1 MSSIRETVLPSGVR
15 VVTDPMNTVE
25 TVSIGVW
32 VEAGT
37 RHEPAAI
44 NGVSHMLEH
53 MAFKGTERRSAQD
66 IAEEMD
72 NVGGHLNAYTA
83 RDHTAYYA
91 KILKDDTPLALDI
104 ISDILLHSA
113 MDPVELEREQGVVI
127 QEIGQSLDTPDD
139 VVFDHFQATAFPDQP
154 LGRPVL
160 GTEELVR
167 ALNRDTIL
175 AYMKGQYSAS
185 SMVLSAAGKIEHD
198 AVVDLAQAA
207 FANLPDFK
215 RPEPEA
221 ALYRGGDF
229 RELRDIEQVN
239 LLVGFNGIAYEDP
252 DYYASQVLSTV
263 LGGGM
268 SSRLFQEIREKRGL
282 VYSIY
287 SFGASYLDSGIFG
300 VFAGCGEEDVTE
312 LMPVMCDQILDVTVK
327 VSDIEVKRAKAQLK
341 ASILMGLESTS
352 SRCEVLARQIAIH
365 GRYVP
370 VAEMVQ
376 KVEAITADDVSR
388 VAARCFGTVPTVTA
402 LGPISKIADYE
413 TIRDRLKL

>member
-1 MSSIRETVLPSGVR
+1 MSEIRETVLPSGVR
-15 VVTDPMNTVE
+15 VVTDPMDTVE
-25 TVSIGVW
+25 TVSIGIW

-37 RHEPAAI
+37 RHEPAPI
-44 NGVSHMLEH
+44 NGISHMLEH

-91 KILKDDTPLALDI
+91 KILKDDTALAVDI
-104 ISDILLHSA
+104 IGDILLHSV

-139 VVFDHFQATAFPDQP
+139 VVFDHFQSTAYPDQP

-160 GTEELVR
+160 GTEPLVR
-167 ALNRDTIL
+167 AMSSETIL
-175 AYMKGQYSAS
+175 DYMRGQYSAS
-185 SMVLSAAGKIEHD
+185 SMILSAAGKIDHD
-198 AVVDLAQAA
+198 QIVDLAHAA
-207 FANLPDFK
+207 FDSIPDFS
-215 RPEPEA
+215 RPPPEGG
-221 ALYRGGDF
+221 LYKGGDF
-229 RELRDIEQVN
+229 RESRDIEQVN
-239 LLVGFNGIAYEDP
+239 LLLGFNGVAYEDS

-287 SFGASYLDSGIFG
+287 SFGASYSDSGLFG
-300 VFAGCGEEDVTE
+300 VFAGCGEDDVTE
-312 LMPVMCDQILDVTVK
+312 LLPVMCQQILDITEN
-327 VSDIEVKRAKAQLK
+327 VSDIEVNRAKAQLK

-352 SRCEVLARQIAIH
+352 SRAETLARQIAIH
-365 GRYVP
+365 GRFVP
-370 VAEMVQ
+370 VSEMVQ
-376 KVEAITADDVSR
+376 KVEAITPLDVTR
-388 VAARCFGTVPTVTA
+388 TAKRLFGTLPTVAA
-402 LGPISKIADYE
+402 LGPIARIADYD
-413 TIRDRLKL
+413 TISGMLRL

>member
-1 MSSIRETVLPSGVR
+1 MSSIRETVLPSGLR
-15 VVTDPMNTVE
+15 VVTDPMDTVE

-32 VEAGT
+32 VDAGT
-37 RHEPAAI
+37 RHEPAPI

-53 MAFKGTERRSAQD
+53 MAFKGTQRRSAQD

-91 KILKDDTPLALDI
+91 KILKDDTALAVDV

-139 VVFDHFQATAFPDQP
+139 VVFDHFQSTAFPDQP

-167 ALNRDTIL
+167 AMDRNTIL
-175 AYMKGQYSAS
+175 DYMRGQYSAS
-185 SMVLSAAGKIEHD
+185 SMVLSAAGKIDHD
-198 AVVDLAQAA
+198 AVVDLALAA
-207 FANLPDFK
+207 FGDLPDFA
-215 RPEPEA
+215 RPKPQA
-221 ALYRGGDF
+221 ALYQGGDF
-229 RELRDIEQVN
+229 RESRDIEQVN
-239 LLVGFNGIAYEDP
+239 LLVGFNGVAYEDP
-252 DYYASQVLSTV
+252 DYYAAQVLSTV

-287 SFGASYLDSGIFG
+287 SFASSYEDSGVFG
-300 VFAGCGEEDVTE
+300 VFAGCGEDDVIE
-312 LMPVMCDQILDVTVK
+312 LLPVMCDQILDVTATVTE
-327 VSDIEVKRAKAQLK
+327 IEVNRAKAQLK

-365 GRYVP
+365 GRFVP
-370 VAEMVQ
+370 VAEMVA
-376 KVEAITADDVSR
+376 KVEAITPADVAR
-388 VAARCFGTVPTVTA
+388 VAARCFATVPTVTA
-402 LGPISKIADYE
+402 LGPISKIADYG
-413 TIRDRLKL
+413 TIRESLTL